1 MSSNPSKFEITASR
15 QFISWLDEQKIS
27 LVFTTYQVGKIFFI
41 GLNQGNLAA
50 FERTLNRCMGLYA
63 TGTTLYVS
71 TQHQIWQFEN
81 RLAPGEMSN
90 GHDAVYLPQV
100 SYVTGDL
107 DIHDLVVDAQGRL
120 LFVNTLFS
128 CLATTDSTHSFIPLW
143 KPAFISKIAPED
155 RCHLNGLAMK
165 EGKPKYVTLVAPTD
179 VVEGWRQRRV
189 EGGCL
194 LDVETNE
201 IVLSGLS
208 MPHSPRWYQDKLWLL
223 NSGTGEFG
231 YVDLNAGQFVPI
243 TFCPGYQRGLAFHH
257 NFALIGISESRHHK
271 TFMGLPFEEKL
282 AAQGLKARCGIVVVD
297 LTTGNVVHT
306 LNIEGIVN
314 ELYDVVVLP
323 HIRRPMAI
331 GFQNDD
337 IRRVLKIGNFP

>member
-27 LVFTTYQVGKIFFI
+27 IVFTTYQVGKIFFV

-107 DIHDLVVDAQGRL
+107 DIHDLVLDAQGRL

-143 KPAFISKIAPED
+143 KLPRKI
-155 RCHLNGLAMK
+155 
-165 EGKPKYVTLVAPTD
+165 VAT
-179 VVEGWRQRRV
+179 
-189 EGGCL
+189 
-194 LDVETNE
+194 
-201 IVLSGLS
+201 S
-208 MPHSPRWYQDKLWLL
+208 MVWP
-223 NSGTGEFG
+223 
-231 YVDLNAGQFVPI
+231 
-243 TFCPGYQRGLAFHH
+243 
-257 NFALIGISESRHHK
+257 
-271 TFMGLPFEEKL
+271 
-282 AAQGLKARCGIVVVD
+282 
-297 LTTGNVVHT
+297 
-306 LNIEGIVN
+306 
-314 ELYDVVVLP
+314 
-323 HIRRPMAI
+323 
-331 GFQNDD
+331 
-337 IRRVLKIGNFP
+337 